1 MAEVRIDDLEEV
13 EARGGAPA
21 TAARVH
27 PHARVALAVLLVC
40 AGYYGAGIVALALR
54 LEPGGISTIWLPH
67 GVLLA
72 ALILTPV
79 RLWWL
84 YVAALFPTHLHLVR
98 EFQGPVPLEVM
109 VAQFGGNML
118 QAILGALAVRRFSR
132 VSAAPRHASAHG
144 RASSSSA

>member
-1 MAEVRIDDLEEV
+1 MRQRA
-13 EARGGAPA
+13 ARAA
-21 TAARVH
+21 RAARVH

-40 AGYYGAGIVALALR
+40 AGYYGAGVVALALR

-72 ALILTPV
+72 ALSLTPV

-84 YVAALFPTHLHLVR
+84 YVAALLPVHLHLVR

-109 VAQFGGNML
+109 FVQFGGNML
-118 QAILGALAVRRFSR
+118 QAILGAIAVRRFIGD
-132 VSAAPRHASAHG
+132 AAAARRRSG
-144 RASSSSA
+144 TWSTSSSSA